1 MSNILIILSIMLI
14 ILSSS
19 SLIYNIKH
27 LGVFIPTIIGA
38 VILIIELISKYFNY
52 NILFLEILFLTF
64 YILLIIAI
72 CICNFT
78 YLRPQE
84 YNYQNNTLIILGC
97 RIRNNQ
103 PSRMLKKRLDK
114 AIELLNKYPN
124 LKCVVSGGQGKDED
138 FTESYI
144 MKQYLINNGI
154 NKERIYEESKST
166 NTFSNLEYS
175 KKVIISNNLYND
187 IIILSDSYHL
197 FRASEYAKKLDIE
210 CTCIPCKTNP
220 VLWFSYMFRELLG
233 LCVYYIKYKK

>member
-14 ILSSS
+14 VLSSS

-27 LGVFIPTIIGA
+27 LGVTIPTIIWGI
-38 VILIIELISKYFNY
+38 ILSIELISKYFNY
-52 NILFLEILFLTF
+52 NIFFLEIFFLIF
-64 YILLIIAI
+64 YILLIISI

-114 AIELLNKYPN
+114 AIELLNLYPN

-144 MKQYLINNGI
+144 MKQYLVNKGI
-154 NKERIYEESKST
+154 NEKRIFEENKSS

-175 KKVIISNNLYND
+175 KKVISSNNLHTD

-197 FRASEYAKKLDIE
+197 FRASEYAKKLDLK
-210 CTCIPCKTNP
+210 CTCTPCKTNP
-220 VLWFSYMFRELLG
+220 ILWFSYMFRELLG